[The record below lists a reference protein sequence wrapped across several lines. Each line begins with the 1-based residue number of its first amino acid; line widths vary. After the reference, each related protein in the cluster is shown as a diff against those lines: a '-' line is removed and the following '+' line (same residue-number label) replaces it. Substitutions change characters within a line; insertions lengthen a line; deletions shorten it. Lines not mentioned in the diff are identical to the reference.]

1 MSGTPRH
8 RNRLEEQVKNRRS
21 RKRNAR
27 GGMEQSLEESQRT
40 GALQAAE
47 AQNGELEGIRSETE
61 AEKGEAELKM
71 QRKNYLNADL
81 VEL

>member
-1 MSGTPRH
+1 
-8 RNRLEEQVKNRRS
+8 
-21 RKRNAR
+21 
-27 GGMEQSLEESQRT
+27 MEQSLEESQRT